1 MYVLSA
7 YQLETMNKKI
17 KIIKKKQ
24 KEILELES
32 TITNEKFTRGVQEQI
47 WVGRRVNK
55 HDDRS
60 TEMI

>member
-17 KIIKKKQ
+17 KITKKKQ